1 MLIPA
6 SLKGLKPGE
15 ISLVI
20 LGRVVMGD
28 IAITLVDLAQQD
40 LLRVEETDDGADWRL
55 TPSHGVSARRA
66 IAEYETKLLEKL
78 ADRGQAVRC
87 RRWRTNLRETLEMSG
102 TRWSMRW

>member
-1 MLIPA
+1 MTDVLIPP

-40 LLRVEETDDGADWRL
+40 LLRVEETDHGADWRL
-55 TPSHGVSARRA
+55 TPSHGVSAAGRR
-66 IAEYETKLLEKL
+66 YP
-78 ADRGQAVRC
+78 RC
-87 RRWRTNLRETLEMSG
+87 MRERLVAL
-102 TRWSMRW
+102 